1 MPVQGEKQITKGQ
14 TPRLFQSTFVF
25 APVPSDL
32 EMTFLQASDPPGWH
46 VQLHHADPG
55 HPGSAKVEVSGPE
68 FFRRPDSEQHRIS
81 DGRKP
86 RRGLDDANA

>member
-1 MPVQGEKQITKGQ
+1 MT
-14 TPRLFQSTFVF
+14 
-25 APVPSDL
+25 SDL
-32 EMTFLQASDPPGWH
+32 ELTVWQATHPPGWH

-68 FFRRPDSEQHRIS
+68 FIRRRDSEQQRTS